1 MTNLFNLDS
10 DFKAAGSRSAFKK
23 TAGSGSTKNECGS
36 SALPRA
42 SVIRNF
48 FIHIYYIGTA
58 SKVTPEPVELTIGPI
73 LIPVLN

>member
-23 TAGSGSTKNECGS
+23 TAKSGSTKNECGY
-36 SALPRA
+36 SALPRT

-48 FIHIYYIGTA
+48 FYTYIGTA